1 MGGRPHP
8 EGPPHDPRAEGV
20 GVTLPDGTEVSVLTL
35 DQVAARLQ
43 VSRRTVN
50 NLIRDGR
57 IRPVRIG
64 RSPRVTEREL
74 AAFLASLERPRRR

>member
-1 MGGRPHP
+1 M
-8 EGPPHDPRAEGV
+8 
-20 GVTLPDGTEVSVLTL
+20 TTPDGKEVAVLTL
-35 DQVAARLQ
+35 DQVADRLQ

-50 NLIRDGR
+50 RLVAEGR

-74 AAFLASLERPRRR
+74 SAYVASLERPGRR